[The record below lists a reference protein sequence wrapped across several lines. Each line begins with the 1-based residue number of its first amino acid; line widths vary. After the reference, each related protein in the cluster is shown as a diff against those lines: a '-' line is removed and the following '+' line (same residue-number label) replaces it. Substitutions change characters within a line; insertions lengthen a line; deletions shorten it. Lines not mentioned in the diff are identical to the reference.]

1 MKLFTSHKASS
12 TAVNL
17 PFAIIVAIIV
27 AAVLIF
33 GVIPMATKP
42 LGTDPCLQQNGVRA
56 QYCEDDISAR
66 NNFIEPDDKNNICCM
81 AIPGKQEEF
90 KLWSRTLADVD
101 RPGEASTGVVH
112 ASNAA
117 QLYDTPSGRIAIY
130 LETSEDARKKLAE
143 ESSAN
148 EAVVT
153 NPTGVPFLEP
163 RSNFVI
169 AGVNNLA
176 NGECTFAIYE
186 ASVFLDSANPT
197 YRPKQTADGRLA
209 PPQYGFNYE
218 RKDCKQG
225 NGVQITGQLQGRPY
239 ASPYYIAVYSL
250 QTEPGKPAI
259 RASALLNV
267 SLPKPAEDDT
277 TGSGA
282 GSGNNLPALPS
293 CTTQPCGTWS
303 DDDEDC
309 VSHPA
314 TFPDDISDTRKI
326 CPGCHWTKTS
336 TWQKEC
342 VTCVI
347 DSCDDYTT
355 RISCERDP
363 CYAEYPPDSRCAWH
377 KGSCKSCDTDL
388 TCTDFTTEASCTTA
402 NPCGSGCS
410 WTGKNCLDCEDVAS
424 CDDYPDKS
432 SCQNDEC
439 GKELDCNWKSG
450 WFITNV
456 CEDATSDDESESD
469 ALDTLNEL
477 EGETE
482 TEN

>member
-81 AIPGKQEEF
+81 AIPGKQAEF
-90 KLWSRTLADVD
+90 KLWSQTLIDTE

-117 QLYDTPSGRIAIY
+117 QLYRTPLDNIAIY
-130 LETSEDARKKLAE
+130 LEPPDAERETLSTENSATDAE
-143 ESSAN
+143 
-148 EAVVT
+148 VT
-153 NPTGVPFLEP
+153 NPTNIPSLKP
-163 RSNFVI
+163 RETFVI
-169 AGVNNLA
+169 AGVNNLVD
-176 NGECTFAIYE
+176 GVCTFAIYE
-186 ASVFLDSANPT
+186 ASVFIGQNRYT
-197 YRPKQTADGRLA
+197 PKTTADGRLA

-225 NGVQITGQLQGRPY
+225 NGVQITGLLQGRPY
-239 ASPYYIAVYSL
+239 ESPYYIVVYSV
-250 QTEPGKPAI
+250 QTKPGTPVI

-267 SLPKPAEDDT
+267 SLPKVTEDSE
-277 TGSGA
+277 TGSQD
-282 GSGNNLPALPS
+282 GSGNNLPPLPACS
-293 CTTQPCGTWS
+293 AQPCGTHK
-303 DDDEDC
+303 EDAVC
-309 VSHPA
+309 VLQSA
-314 TFPDDISDTRKI
+314 TFPDDLSDTRKI
-326 CPGCHWTKTS
+326 CSGCHWTKTS
-336 TWQKEC
+336 TWNKEC

-355 RISCERDP
+355 RISCEKDP
-363 CYAEYPPDSRCAWH
+363 CFAEYPPDSRCAWH
-377 KGSCKSCDTDL
+377 KGSCESCGDL
-388 TCTDFTTEASCTTA
+388 TCDAFTTEASCTDD
-402 NPCGSGCS
+402 NPCGDGCS
-410 WTGKNCLDCEDVAS
+410 WTGKNCLECEAVAS
-424 CDDYPDKS
+424 CEDYPDKN
-432 SCQNDEC
+432 SCQEDTC
-439 GKELDCNWKSG
+439 GKELNCNWKSG

-456 CEDATSDDESESD
+456 CEDASSDEETTTP
-469 ALDTLNEL
+469 AVTLNEL
-477 EGETE
+477 EG
-482 TEN
+482 